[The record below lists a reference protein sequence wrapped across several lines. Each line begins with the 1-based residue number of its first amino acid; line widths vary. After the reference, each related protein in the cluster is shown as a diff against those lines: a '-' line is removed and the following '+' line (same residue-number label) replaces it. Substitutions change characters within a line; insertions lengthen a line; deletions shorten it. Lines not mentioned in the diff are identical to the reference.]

1 MGDVARY
8 SDLILRGVVL
18 AAFTAAA
25 LVALTHWLIR
35 EGRIGPFS
43 AWSNLVRRLSD
54 PILKPLEKM
63 LVRQGRNP
71 QEGAFWLVAIVV
83 VAGVGLILI
92 GRWVTRT
99 LLTMAALTE
108 SGPLGWVRFGFEL
121 FFNLLLLAVV
131 IRVIGSWLGVGR
143 YTKWMRP
150 FYTATDWLVEPIRRR
165 LPALGVMDLSPL
177 VAYIVI
183 LIARA
188 VVFSVLS

>member
-1 MGDVARY
+1 MGGVARY

-25 LVALTHWLIR
+25 LVAFTHWLIR
-35 EGRIGPFS
+35 EGRIRPFT
-43 AWSNLVRRLSD
+43 AWSNLVRRVSD
-54 PILKPLEKM
+54 PVLKPLERM
-63 LVRQGRNP
+63 LARQGRNP

-83 VAGVGLILI
+83 VAGIGMILV
-92 GRWVTRT
+92 GRWITRT

-108 SGPLGWVRFGFEL
+108 SGPLGWVRFAFEL
-121 FFNLLLLAVV
+121 GFNLLLVAIV
-131 IRVIGSWLGVGR
+131 IRVIGSWLGIGR
-143 YTKWMRP
+143 HTRWMRP

-165 LPALGVMDLSPL
+165 LPSFGIMDLSPL

-188 VVFSVLS
+188 LVFSVLS